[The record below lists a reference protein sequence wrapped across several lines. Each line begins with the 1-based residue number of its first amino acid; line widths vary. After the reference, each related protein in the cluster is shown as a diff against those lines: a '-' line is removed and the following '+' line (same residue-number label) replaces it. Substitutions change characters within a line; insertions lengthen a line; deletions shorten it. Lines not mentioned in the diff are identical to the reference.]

1 MKTRRLRETV
11 SETPEDSPPEWLP
24 NGWTVEVRNTRRGKY
39 RCYRSPVSGCTFK
52 SKEEVLHHLSG
63 EKHGDDA
70 SRRASCSNESNK
82 QHVEEMKESLE
93 WLPSGWI
100 LEIKT
105 RKSGK
110 TTGKQY
116 KCYFEPISGDRF
128 YSKVEVLRF
137 LSSRKFHEGTSD
149 EKKHLDRNSTDKVI
163 AHIEYSPDG
172 LPHGWIKETKFSE
185 ANGSLT
191 KNPSSASAKKL
202 KSKPIGKKHHRT
214 EEILSNGEL
223 SVTATFSDRLLL
235 PPFSHENVEVK
246 PEEQNAQE
254 SATLSPPCSLNPS
267 ERTPKNGRMP
277 MTKCTRKSNISN
289 EKTTVEIEENIKLE
303 EVTKKPV
310 DPLDQT
316 VVDTQ
321 FDGKELA
328 KHAEDEVNPGRGS
341 KRESV
346 SNSKENSKEE
356 DKVML
361 QVENVTVKFPLTSNE
376 KSKDLLGEEM
386 ELIMAN
392 QKASAKKEDFWD
404 PRNKNLSE
412 LEKELPVVV
421 GNPSTPD
428 LVKPKHGSR
437 KAKAVNAIS
446 SPRRF
451 SRRLACVEADLA
463 ADVDMGGERPRES
476 KSKNTRTEESPKM
489 QKSMEGKA
497 TKTMECLQRKNT
509 MENGAAAVMNQAT
522 SNWPDFPSTSPF
534 GDSWLDPCLEF
545 AFKTLTGDL
554 PVLDDAIAIQEYFQQ
569 QLVSVTGS
577 TNPDLHSPIS
587 NNKTV
592 AAPAS
597 HEVEFKLPGEQH
609 MQERYQLG
617 AMENK

>member
-39 RCYRSPVSGCTFK
+39 RCYRSPVSGCTFQ

-63 EKHGDDA
+63 VKHGDGA
-70 SRRASCSNESNK
+70 SRRASCSNDSKK
-82 QHVEEMKESLE
+82 QLVEEMKESLE

-100 LEIKT
+100 LENRT
-105 RKSGK
+105 RRSGK
-110 TTGKQY
+110 STGKKY
-116 KCYFEPISGDRF
+116 
-128 YSKVEVLRF
+128 
-137 LSSRKFHEGTSD
+137 
-149 EKKHLDRNSTDKVI
+149 KVI

-172 LPHGWIKETKFSE
+172 LPHGWIKETTFSE

-202 KSKPIGKKHHRT
+202 KSKPIGKKHHLT

-223 SVTATFSDRLLL
+223 SETATFSDRLLL
-235 PPFSHENVEVK
+235 PPFSHDWGVTERDPYIASLSVTVSNDTNFSENVEVK

-267 ERTPKNGRMP
+267 ERTPKNGRIP
-277 MTKCTRKSNISN
+277 KTKCTRKPNISN
-289 EKTTVEIEENIKLE
+289 EKTAVEIEENIKLE
-303 EVTKKPV
+303 EVTKKPA

-316 VVDTQ
+316 VIDTQ

-328 KHAEDEVNPGRGS
+328 KHAEDGVNPGIGS

-376 KSKDLLGEEM
+376 KSKDLLGDDM
-386 ELIMAN
+386 ELIVTN
-392 QKASAKKEDFWD
+392 QKALAKKEDFLD

-446 SPRRF
+446 RPQRF
-451 SRRLACVEADLA
+451 SRRLACVQADLA
-463 ADVDMGGERPRES
+463 ADVDMGGEHPRES
-476 KSKNTRTEESPKM
+476 KSKNTMTEESPQM
-489 QKSMEGKA
+489 QKNMEGEA

-509 MENGAAAVMNQAT
+509 MENGAAAIMNQAT
-522 SNWPDFPSTSPF
+522 INWPDIPSTSPF

-569 QLVSVTGS
+569 QLVSVAGS

-597 HEVEFKLPGEQH
+597 QEVEFKLPSEQH